1 MKESPMQSE
10 NDPNAEVKVIASR
23 YQNRPKTEAGAR
35 IFSISDHVVV
45 DAEKL
50 RSGRMYVGDA
60 FRAVV
65 LTLVPGQAQKTHIH
79 PATDHAWFIVSGTG
93 EVTMEDGKRE
103 IVKPGQFLVHPRNTV
118 HGLLNV
124 GTDNLVYV
132 ALSTGE

>member
-1 MKESPMQSE
+1 MTTDSSA
-10 NDPNAEVKVIASR
+10 AEEIKVVAVR
-23 YQNRPKTEAGAR
+23 YANRPKSGPEAR
-35 IFSISDHVVV
+35 CFEIKDHIIV

-50 RSGRMYVGDA
+50 KSGRMYVGDA

-93 EVTMEDGKRE
+93 EVTMEDGKKT
-103 IVKPGQFLVHPRNTV
+103 IVHGGHFLVHPRGTV